1 MGWLERWI
9 VRMRGRR
16 LNEFGKE
23 RGRGAAREALSFGI
37 TARVTGRSS
46 LCTPGKTSTML
57 PFNRCGTK
65 VGAGGTHAGLSSYE

>member
-23 RGRGAAREALSFGI
+23 RGRGADRGALSVGI
-37 TARVTGRSS
+37 TVGVFGRSR
-46 LCTPGKTSTML
+46 LCTRGKTSTMI

-65 VGAGGTHAGLSSYE
+65 VGADGTHAGLSSYE